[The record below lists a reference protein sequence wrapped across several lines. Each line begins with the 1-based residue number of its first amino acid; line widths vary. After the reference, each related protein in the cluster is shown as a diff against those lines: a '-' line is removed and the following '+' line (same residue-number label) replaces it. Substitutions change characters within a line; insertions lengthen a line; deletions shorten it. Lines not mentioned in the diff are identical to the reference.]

1 MDVMPYCPKCGKHIE
16 DVDTI
21 YCPRCGT
28 RLVDEPPPKKKKEG
42 GSVSGPISEKWWK
55 KNL

>member
-1 MDVMPYCPKCGKHIE
+1 MYAMPYCPKCGKHIE
-16 DVDTI
+16 DIDAI

-28 RLVDEPPPKKKKEG
+28 RLVDKPPKKKG
-42 GSVSGPISEKWWK
+42 RGVGGPINQEWWK